1 MYTQTNRVSLFTK
14 PVNTKSEEQVPEK
27 YVSLFEAYSL
37 IIGEGANNP
46 IPDLIRQLRAINNPD
61 PEQAKEEK
69 KRLKKRLPHIVFG
82 GEFSHR
88 SIDGLIKPSDLI
100 CLDFDHIGDS
110 SEVENLKETL
120 SGDTELNPVLLFVSP
135 SGDGLKVIVPVRDTI
150 KGDEDF
156 KLAYRSLTNYCE
168 QTYNLTPDKSC
179 KDISRSCFLS
189 FDEFAIY
196 KDPQEGFDV
205 ERWKPQPEERKPLRK
220 DERPLRE
227 TMNLSSGFLTDYE
240 RAELAVEDIENSG
253 IDITSEYTDWVRI
266 GFALGTLGESGRELF
281 HRVSRFYPKYNRQR
295 TDSQFDKSMGEGSV
309 NLETLFSIAHDK
321 GVRFRSTTR
330 PPIQQAPQKRQTP
343 QMTQETKQHTQ
354 EPKNQ
359 PPVEVEFPDLL
370 RPTTEEEMRGRA
382 KELPE
387 TLVSGY
393 IVRDSNNLIQKL
405 LIPSGKL
412 TGIAGPT
419 NHGKSLL
426 LLNTLLNVAKK
437 YKDRR
442 FILFTYEENSDTII
456 QYLLNIYLRDL
467 NLTKNDTTIPTSNRL
482 RLQEGFRGE
491 YQYFNLQLRD
501 EYELRKN
508 LFFKNYIE
516 NGRILIKYVDSDSST
531 LCRQIQYVSR
541 PEFKIGGVFI
551 DYFQCINPDEGKRFP
566 TRQEALKSICF
577 ELKDVANETGLPIVL
592 ACQFNQEVLS
602 PLDVQITKVGEAGDI
617 SRILAELWG
626 IWQMGKDV
634 GREHKNNDKLKYTQ
648 LEEKSNRINLDDRW
662 EKGIYVKVLKSRV
675 VETGAEDVL
684 RFRGLTGKIYSN
696 DENEQEIN
704 SEDWENSNDIPFN

>member
-1 MYTQTNRVSLFTK
+1 MYQQTNRVSLFTK

-37 IIGEGANNP
+37 IIGEGSNNP
-46 IPDLIRQLRAINNPD
+46 IPDLIRQLRGISNPD

-82 GEFSHR
+82 GEFSYR
-88 SIDGLIKPSDLI
+88 AIKGLTKPSDLI

-110 SEVENLKETL
+110 SQVEDLKETL
-120 SGDTELNPVLLFVSP
+120 SGDTELKPLLLFVSP
-135 SGDGLKVIVPVRDTI
+135 SGDGLKVIVPIEQTI

-156 KLAYRSLTNYCE
+156 KLAYQSLTNYCE

-189 FDEFAIY
+189 YDEFAILQ
-196 KDPQEGFDV
+196 DPQGGFDV
-205 ERWKPQPEERKPLRK
+205 EKWKPQPEERKPLRK

-253 IDITSEYTDWVRI
+253 IDITSDYGDWVRV

-281 HRVSRFYPKYNRQR
+281 HRVSSLYPRYKRER
-295 TDSQFDKSMGEGSV
+295 VDSQFDKSMGDGGV
-309 NLETLFSIAHDK
+309 NLETLFTIGNQR

-330 PPIQQAPQKRQTP
+330 PTIQQAPQERPTTMKQDKTP
-343 QMTQETKQHTQ
+343 QTK
-354 EPKNQ
+354 EPQNQ
-359 PPVEVEFPDLL
+359 TPVEVEFPDLL
-370 RPTTEEEMRGRA
+370 KPTTEREMMERA

-393 IVRDSNNLIQKL
+393 MVKDSMNQVQKL

-467 NLTKNDTTIPTSNRL
+467 NLTINDPSIPTSNRL
-482 RLQEGFRGE
+482 RLQEGFRGD
-491 YQYFNLQLRD
+491 YQSFDPKQRN

-541 PEFKIGGVFI
+541 PEFNIGGVFI
-551 DYFQCINPDEGKRFP
+551 DYFQCINPDESKRYP

-577 ELKDVANETGLPIVL
+577 ELKDVANNTGLPVVL
-592 ACQFNQEVLS
+592 ACQFNQEVLT

-626 IWQMGKDV
+626 IWQMGKDI
-634 GREHKNNDKLKYTQ
+634 GRELKNNDKLRVSQ
-648 LEEKSNRINLDDRW
+648 LEDKSSLINSKDGW
-662 EKGIYVKVLKSRV
+662 EKGLYVKVLKSRV

-684 RFRGLTGKIYSN
+684 RFRGLTGKIYPN
-696 DENEQEIN
+696 DDKEQEIN
-704 SEDWENSNDIPFN
+704 SEDWEDTNDLPLGF

>member
-1 MYTQTNRVSLFTK
+1 MYAQNNRVSYFTK
-14 PVNTKSEEQVPEK
+14 PVNTKSEEQVPER
-27 YVSLFEAYSL
+27 YLSLFEVYSL
-37 IIGEGANNP
+37 IIGEGEGNN
-46 IPDLIRQLRAINNPD
+46 LAELTRQLRSIPVENKD
-61 PEQAKEEK
+61 ERRDHK
-69 KRLKKRLPHIVFG
+69 KRHPHIVFG

-88 SIDGLIKPSDLI
+88 SIEGLIKPSNLI
-100 CLDFDHIGDS
+100 CLDFDHIGTHSD
-110 SEVENLKETL
+110 VEDLKDRICK
-120 SGDTELNPVLLFVSP
+120 DTELNPVLLFTSP
-135 SGDGLKVIVPVRDTI
+135 SGDGLKVVVPIEQTI
-150 KGDEDF
+150 TGDEDF
-156 KLAYRSLTNYCE
+156 KLAYKSLTNYCE
-168 QTYNLTPDKSC
+168 QTYQLTPDKSC
-179 KDISRSCFLS
+179 KDISRSCFLCY
-189 FDEFAIY
+189 DELAVLQ
-196 KDPQEGFDV
+196 DPQGGFDV
-205 ERWKPQPEERKPLRK
+205 ERWKPQPQERKPLTG
-220 DERPLRE
+220 DNRPLRE
-227 TMNLSSGFLTDYE
+227 TMGLSSGFLTDFE
-240 RAELAVEDIENSG
+240 RAEMGVEDIENSG
-253 IDITSEYTDWVRI
+253 IDITQNYEDWVRI
-266 GFALGTLGESGRELF
+266 GFALGNLGESGRELF
-281 HRVSRFYPKYNRQR
+281 HRVSRFHPEYNREK
-295 TDSQFDKSMGEGSV
+295 TDSQFTHSMGEGSV
-309 NLETLFSIAHDK
+309 NLETLFAIGNQM

-330 PPIQQAPQKRQTP
+330 PTIP
-343 QMTQETKQHTQ
+343 Q
-354 EPKNQ
+354 EPQNRPQQKQ
-359 PPVEVEFPDLL
+359 TRQVEVAPVQTEFPDLL
-370 RPTTEEEMRGRA
+370 TPTTEREMIERA
-382 KELPE
+382 KNLPE

-393 IVRDSNNLIQKL
+393 KVKDSTNLTQQL

-412 TGIAGPT
+412 TGVAGPT

-491 YQYFNLQLRD
+491 YQYFNPQQRN

-541 PEFKIGGVFI
+541 PEFNIGGVFI

-648 LEEKSNRINLDDRW
+648 LEEKSNLINLDDRW

-704 SEDWENSNDIPFN
+704 SEDWDNSNDIPFN

>member
-1 MYTQTNRVSLFTK
+1 MYQQTNRVSLFTK

-37 IIGEGANNP
+37 IIGEGSNNP
-46 IPDLIRQLRAINNPD
+46 IPDLIRQLRGISNPD

-82 GEFSHR
+82 GEFSYR
-88 SIDGLIKPSDLI
+88 AIKGLTKPSDLI

-110 SEVENLKETL
+110 SQVEDLKETL
-120 SGDTELNPVLLFVSP
+120 SGDTELKPLLLFVSP
-135 SGDGLKVIVPVRDTI
+135 SGDGLKVIVPIEQTI

-156 KLAYRSLTNYCE
+156 KLAYQSLTNYCE

-189 FDEFAIY
+189 YDEFAILQ
-196 KDPQEGFDV
+196 DPQGGFDV
-205 ERWKPQPEERKPLRK
+205 EKWKPQPEERKPLRK

-253 IDITSEYTDWVRI
+253 IDITSDYGDWVRV

-281 HRVSRFYPKYNRQR
+281 HRVSSLYPRYKRER
-295 TDSQFDKSMGEGSV
+295 VDSQFDKSMGDGGV
-309 NLETLFSIAHDK
+309 NLETLFTIGNQR

-330 PPIQQAPQKRQTP
+330 PTIQQAPQERPTTMKQDKTP
-343 QMTQETKQHTQ
+343 QTKESQ
-354 EPKNQ
+354 NQ
-359 PPVEVEFPDLL
+359 TPVEVEFPDLL
-370 RPTTEEEMRGRA
+370 KPTTEREMMERA

-393 IVRDSNNLIQKL
+393 MVKDSMNQVQKL

-467 NLTKNDTTIPTSNRL
+467 NLTINDPSIPTSNRL
-482 RLQEGFRGE
+482 RLQEGFRGD
-491 YQYFNLQLRD
+491 YQSFDPKQRN

-541 PEFKIGGVFI
+541 PEFNIGGVFI
-551 DYFQCINPDEGKRFP
+551 DYFQCINPDESKRYP

-577 ELKDVANETGLPIVL
+577 ELKDVANNTGLPIVL
-592 ACQFNQEVLS
+592 ACQFNQEVLT

-626 IWQMGKDV
+626 IWQMGKDM
-634 GREHKNNDKLKYTQ
+634 GRELKNNDKLRVSR
-648 LEEKSNRINLDDRW
+648 LEEESDRINLADHW
-662 EKGIYVKVLKSRV
+662 EKGLYVKVLKSRV

-684 RFRGLTGKIYSN
+684 RFRGLTGKIYPN
-696 DENEQEIN
+696 DNNEQEIN
-704 SEDWENSNDIPFN
+704 SEDWEDTNDLPLGF